1 MEEKTEIKG
10 EYVYKLYEESH
21 IPLLVSFLAIYL
33 FYIGV
38 SSIVKSNVPGITD
51 KQIHTAFDVFVAVL
65 LIAYLVYV
73 YSDLSSLQKS
83 NSLQLFWNWCLDF
96 YANENMIL
104 ASTVFILVFYFIVF
118 CFKITIHSSPYSLHI
133 LEQKAWIFLLS
144 LILVFVINR
153 VFETDI
159 IRYLYLTDDN
169 QRFIDT
175 RFKYWGDKS
184 GRASVVETPDSDTTD
199 ATDADADATAADAPT
214 QPKEEVF
221 NLTNNKY
228 TYEDAKYACKAH
240 GARLASYDEV
250 EDAYKKGGEWCNYGW
265 TDGQMVLFPTQKST
279 WESLQKD
286 DKTKQSCGRPG
297 INGGHINNPAQ
308 KFGVN
313 CYGVKPEKR
322 DVDITGEAYLVPTG
336 AGAPSPLDE
345 DHQKKLEFWKKFGN
359 DINRIHSFNRN
370 QWSYV

>member
-1 MEEKTEIKG
+1 MEETTHAPETNS
-10 EYVYKLYEESH
+10 EYIYKLYEESH

-33 FYIGV
+33 FYIGI
-38 SSIVKSNVPGITD
+38 SSIIKSNVPGITD

-65 LIAYLVYV
+65 LIAYLVYI
-73 YSDLSSLQKS
+73 YAGLSSLQQS

-118 CFKITIHSSPYSLHI
+118 CFKITIHSSPFTLHI
-133 LEQKAWIFLLS
+133 LEQKAWIFLAS
-144 LILVFVINR
+144 LIFVFVVNR

-169 QRFIDT
+169 QRLIDT

-184 GRASVVETPDSDTTD
+184 GRASVVETPVSDTTTTSGIM
-199 ATDADADATAADAPT
+199 A

-228 TYEDAKYACKAH
+228 NYEDAKYACNAH
-240 GARLASYDEV
+240 GARLATYDEV

-286 DKTKQSCGRPG
+286 NKTKHSCGRPG
-297 INGGHINNPAQ
+297 INGGIINNPNQ
-308 KFGVN
+308 KFGAN
-313 CYGVKPEKR
+313 CYGIKPEKR
-322 DVDITGEAYLVPTG
+322 DVDITGDAYLVPSD

-359 DINRIHSFNRN
+359 DINQIHSFNRN

>member
-1 MEEKTEIKG
+1 MEEKTETKG

-38 SSIVKSNVPGITD
+38 SSIVKSNVPGITE
-51 KQIHTAFDVFVAVL
+51 KQIHTSFDVFVSIL
-65 LIAYLVYV
+65 LIAYLVYI
-73 YSDLSSLQKS
+73 YTGLSSLQKS

-96 YANENMIL
+96 YANDNMIL

-133 LEQKAWIFLLS
+133 LEQKAWIFLVS

-153 VFETDI
+153 VFDTDI

-169 QRFIDT
+169 KRFIDT
-175 RFKYWGDKS
+175 RFKYWGKKS
-184 GRASVVETPDSDTTD
+184 SANTTVGGEGGEGGGEETTLTSST
-199 ATDADADATAADAPT
+199 
-214 QPKEEVF
+214 KEEVF
-221 NLTNNKY
+221 NIANNKY
-228 TYEDAKYACKAH
+228 TYEDAKYACNVH
-240 GARLASYDEV
+240 GARLATYDEV

-286 DKTKQSCGRPG
+286 NKTKHSCGRPG
-297 INGGHINNPAQ
+297 INGGYINNPNQ
-308 KFGVN
+308 RFGVN
-313 CYGVKPEKR
+313 CYGVKPEER
-322 DVDITGEAYLVPTG
+322 DVDIKANAYVVPG
-336 AGAPSPLDE
+336 DSGAPSLLDE

-359 DINRIHSFNRN
+359 DINRLHSFNRN